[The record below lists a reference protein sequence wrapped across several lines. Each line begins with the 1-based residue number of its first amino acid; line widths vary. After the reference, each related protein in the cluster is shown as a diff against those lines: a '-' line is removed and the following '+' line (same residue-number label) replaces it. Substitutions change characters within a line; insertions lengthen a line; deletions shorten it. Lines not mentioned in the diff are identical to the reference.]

1 MRSVCKIYKLRK
13 RFKRY
18 TLSSETE
25 LGCLTNK
32 IICLKNCNFFLI
44 SACIFIGNRN
54 DQEFGTAIDII
65 KHGGIRKM
73 TNTET
78 LSYPVVQSREEK
90 IENAATGVSFIK
102 DVKNASDYEL
112 TQASANGDMGAFE
125 EVYNRHHRRVYAICL
140 RMLKNV
146 TEAEDLTQDVF
157 IQLYRKI
164 GSFRGDSAF
173 TTWLHRLTVNQ
184 VLMHFRKR
192 NVKYEKT
199 TEEGEAPIQIV
210 GGTEN
215 PRKMPV
221 VDKIALENAIEQLP
235 PGYKNVFILHDIEGY
250 EHEEV
255 ARILGCSVGT
265 SKSQLHKARLKLR
278 KLLQKKANPRLVGV
292 W

>member
-1 MRSVCKIYKLRK
+1 
-13 RFKRY
+13 
-18 TLSSETE
+18 
-25 LGCLTNK
+25 
-32 IICLKNCNFFLI
+32 
-44 SACIFIGNRN
+44 
-54 DQEFGTAIDII
+54 
-65 KHGGIRKM
+65 M
-73 TNTET
+73 TKTET
-78 LSYPVVQSREEK
+78 LNYPIWQKEK
-90 IENAATGVSFIK
+90 ETDLNETEGNEQIE
-102 DVKNASDYEL
+102 DVDSASDYEL
-112 TQASANGDMGAFE
+112 TQAAAAGDMVAFE

-140 RMLKNV
+140 RMLQNAA
-146 TEAEDLTQDVF
+146 EAEDLTQDVF

-192 NVKYEKT
+192 NVKFEKT
-199 TEEGEAPIQIV
+199 TEEGETPVQVV

-215 PRKMPV
+215 PRKMPI

-235 PGYKNVFILHDIEGY
+235 EGYKNVFVLHDIEGY

-278 KLLQKKANPRLVGV
+278 KLLQKKANPRLVGAY
-292 W
+292 